1 MSIANNVLQHLQKV
15 KSTGNN
21 KWVACC
27 PAHEDRSP
35 SLAIKEGD
43 NGNLLIHC
51 FSGCDVAS
59 IVGSIGLELGDL
71 FPPNLDGSKREY
83 QPFPAAD
90 ILKCLLYEARII
102 QLAASDIVNH
112 MKISGNDLKRIE
124 LAYQRISEAVTYAQR

>member
-1 MSIANNVLQHLQKV
+1 MSIASNVLQHLQKV

-21 KWVACC
+21 RWIACC
-27 PAHEDRSP
+27 PAHDDRSP
-35 SLAIKEGD
+35 SLAIKECD

-51 FSGCDVAS
+51 FSGCDVLS
-59 IVGSIGLELGDL
+59 IVEAIGLNLGDL
-71 FPPNLDGSKREY
+71 FPPNLDDFKREH

-112 MKISGNDLKRIE
+112 IKISSNDLQRIE
-124 LAYQRISEAVTYAQR
+124 LAYQRINEAVSYAKR